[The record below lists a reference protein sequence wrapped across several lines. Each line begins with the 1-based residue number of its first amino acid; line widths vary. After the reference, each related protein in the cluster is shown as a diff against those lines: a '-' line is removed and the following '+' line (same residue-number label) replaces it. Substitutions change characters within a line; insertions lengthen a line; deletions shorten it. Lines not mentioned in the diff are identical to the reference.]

1 MSTFCGGSSSGA
13 VPAMTLTELQAV
25 YPNTNRLVREIPDM
39 TNGLASEEWVRAHV
53 LKLAGE
59 GVIPDPGKA
68 SEVQSNPGGAPDAL
82 NPLTSFVEKENT
94 LQDSIRA
101 EYCFYEKR
109 YFSALDGFLQ
119 AIADASLKNNSQN
132 TVNQKLDLARTLN
145 KKVILITQ
153 IANGIAKYRY
163 TTSSQFQTDI
173 NSLNGKLRE
182 RATSLIEQNKILM
195 RESAAADVNTRMVEY
210 TLEKNKANQNLL
222 TLYGILNVVAFS
234 MIFYIARS

>member
-1 MSTFCGGSSSGA
+1 MSTFCGGSASGA
-13 VPAMTLTELQAV
+13 IPAMTLTEIQAV
-25 YPNTNRLVREIPDM
+25 YPNTNRLVRDIPDM
-39 TNGLASEEWVRAHV
+39 SSGLASEEWVRAHIQ
-53 LKLAGE
+53 KLAAE

-82 NPLTSFVEKENT
+82 NPLTSFVDREKT
-94 LQDSIRA
+94 LQENIRL

-109 YFSALDGFLQ
+109 YFAALDGFLQ
-119 AIADASLKNNSQN
+119 AVADASLRANSQN
-132 TVNQKLDLARTLN
+132 TVNQKLDIARTLN

-163 TTSSQFQTDI
+163 ATSSQFQTDI
-173 NSLNGKLRE
+173 NSLNGTLKA
-182 RATSLIEQNKILM
+182 RATSLMEQNKILM

-222 TLYGILNVVAFS
+222 TLYGVLNIVALS